1 MSRRHQP
8 VSSPST
14 AESPA
19 DASPRGSTTGFRW
32 RVALALLGAWSI
44 VPPYLG
50 PVVGLD
56 LNVKDSVEV
65 VDHVL
70 PGVLIVLCAGFA
82 AFQVRRS
89 EAAEDST
96 VGLVLMGTCA
106 LAGLWQTVTHAP
118 LVADGGDPGS
128 PWDSVILHATPGPL
142 LVLLS
147 IWLFMRTPEP
157 ARSAP
162 QAP

>member
-8 VSSPST
+8 VVAGAK
-14 AESPA
+14 AESSQEAPA
-19 DASPRGSTTGFRW
+19 SGSSSGFRW
-32 RVALALLGAWSI
+32 RVALALLGAWST

-50 PVVGLD
+50 PAIGLD

-70 PGVLIVLCAGFA
+70 PGVLVVLCAGFA
-82 AFQVRRS
+82 ALQVRRS

-147 IWLFMRTPEP
+147 IWLFMRTPEHT
-157 ARSAP
+157 RTAP

>member
-8 VSSPST
+8 VAAGAK
-14 AESPA
+14 AESSQVAPA
-19 DASPRGSTTGFRW
+19 SGSSSGFRW
-32 RVALALLGAWSI
+32 RLGLALLGAWSI
-44 VPPYLG
+44 APPYLG
-50 PVVGLD
+50 PVIGLELD
-56 LNVKDSVEV
+56 VKDSVEV

-70 PGVLIVLCAGFA
+70 PGVLIILCAGLA
-82 AFQVRRS
+82 ALQVRRDP
-89 EAAEDST
+89 AAEDST
-96 VGLVLMGTCA
+96 AGLVLMGTCA

-118 LVADGGDPGS
+118 LVVDGGEPGS

-147 IWLFMRTPEP
+147 IWLFMRTPDP
-157 ARSAP
+157 TRTAP